1 MKKRLK
7 ECFCTIIIFGSIF
20 IPYYLKVRDSIVFL
34 SFAAGILIIVIWNQG
49 LFKSIFV
56 SARGLKVELNDAIEK
71 VNVTLDEFLNIVKPI
86 IEYNVANME
95 DLRWVDTDITIQNGI
110 NLFKSSIDFLNKHDL
125 FDKKSKALAEHAK
138 YNLMGKLLRSL
149 SNDIEEIRPD
159 FYKWTSSLAYESI
172 EKEIDV
178 SDNFVKGVKKF
189 DGITEGFSKEEKD
202 KFNER
207 LSRIN
212 DFIDDSKI

>member
-1 MKKRLK
+1 MQKRLK

-56 SARGLKVELNDAIEK
+56 SASGLKVELNNAIEK
-71 VNVTLDEFLNIVKPI
+71 VNVTLDEFLNTVKPI
-86 IEYNVANME
+86 IEYNVASME
-95 DLRWVDTDITIQNGI
+95 DPRFVDTDIKLQSQI
-110 NLFKSSIDFLNKHDL
+110 NHFKNSIHFLKKYDR
-125 FDKKSKALAEHAK
+125 FDGKSKAVAEHAK

-149 SNDIEEIRPD
+149 SIDMGDIRPD
-159 FYKWTSSLAYESI
+159 FYKWTNYLAYESI

-178 SDNFVKGVKKF
+178 SDKFVKGVNKF
-189 DGITEGFSKEEKD
+189 DGITEGFSKEGKD

-212 DFIDDSKI
+212 DFIEDSKI